1 MRRIIEIF
9 SWTYKFGLINL
20 VNRFRNSKGLWEID
34 NSYTLMGQGTS
45 ISDSNIFPDYA
56 ATFDLVA
63 SDEMYFKKFRRAIT
77 IIGVVDLVSIDQG
90 FEYIREV
97 EKIDSWKRTYK
108 SAIEAVDS
116 IGNPRTFKFG
126 QYGTFSPT
134 LIRYLK
140 VHLDLTRLFGDL
152 SLLSV
157 SEIGI
162 GFGGQASLMNKLGG
176 YKPYDFF
183 DLPPVLRLA
192 QRFLEAT
199 GTLRLNQF
207 HDGRNPVAIESD
219 LVISNYAFSELSR
232 EIQKA
237 YLDRVILKAERGYI
251 TWNNLSAAELDGF
264 SIAELVRMIPNSE
277 IMEESPYTGRGNVIL
292 FWGENRMH

>member
-1 MRRIIEIF
+1 
-9 SWTYKFGLINL
+9 
-20 VNRFRNSKGLWEID
+20 
-34 NSYTLMGQGTS
+34 MGQGTS
-45 ISDSNIFPDYA
+45 ISDSNIVPDYA

-77 IIGVVDLVSIDQG
+77 IIGVIDLVSIDQG
-90 FEYIREV
+90 FDYIREI
-97 EKIDSWKRTYK
+97 EKIDSWKRSYK

-116 IGNPRTFKFG
+116 IGDPRTYKFG

-140 VHLDLTRLFGDL
+140 VHLDLTKLFGDL

-176 YKPYDFF
+176 YKSYDFF